1 MNPRNQRSLTI
12 AALGV
17 ALALHPRTSHADQWI
32 ETRSAHFVVTS
43 NAGQSTTRTLVW
55 QLEQVR
61 SAIGGLFEWARVD
74 LDRPVAVLAV
84 KDEGSMKA
92 LAPGYWE
99 KRGSV
104 RPVSVWVGA
113 PDQYYLAIRADVQ
126 AEEGRGEV
134 NPHIHAYFS
143 YISLILQQSINRDA
157 PLWVTRGFA
166 GVLSNTIV
174 HDTNVQIG
182 RPIQWHLDA
191 LGESRIALPA
201 LMKVTESSPEYT
213 SGDKLGRFD
222 AQSWALMHFLM
233 FGDKGVRR
241 PKLGQFMKLVS
252 TGVDVDVAMREAFG
266 KISDLEADF
275 ATYIGRSIF
284 SFLQV
289 EVDATVKRESFPNRP
304 LSASE
309 SAARLALFHV
319 AMNRPVE
326 ARAAVKQARQAPAS
340 LPDAFLAEA
349 LLLDREGKT
358 AEARV
363 AYEGAVENGS
373 PNGYAHYRLAT
384 LRWGPQPDRDTLA
397 GIEKLLL
404 KAVSLNNK
412 HAPSSAFLGEVRSL
426 LGSGEGLPFVRRAI
440 ALAPG
445 EPGHRLTAARIL
457 LRQKAYVEALKDA
470 NAALALARTDEERR
484 QAQALITAIDSSK
497 KSVESPVQPAP
508 VTPGAGIESP
518 RLLKEAKPS
527 YTSEAMRMRVE
538 GVIRLGVVVLPDG
551 TLGDVR
557 VTKCDLTSRL
567 EDPNSKDV
575 AAREAL
581 MRSQF
586 KAGTCTETFG
596 LNTEAVRTV
605 KQWQFAPG
613 TKEGTPVAVRI
624 EVEMSFTLR

>member
-17 ALALHPRTSHADQWI
+17 ALALHPRPSYADQWI
-32 ETRSAHFVVTS
+32 EMRSAHFVVTS
-43 NAGQSTTRTLVW
+43 NASQSTTRTLVW

-61 SAIGGLFEWARVD
+61 GAVGGLFDWARVD
-74 LDRPVAVLAV
+74 LDRPVAVLAAR
-84 KDEGSMKA
+84 DEGSMKA
-92 LAPGYWE
+92 LAPRYWE
-99 KRGSV
+99 TRGSV
-104 RPVSVWVGA
+104 RPVSVWVSA

-126 AEEGRGEV
+126 AEEGRGEI

-191 LGESRIALPA
+191 LGESRIPLPA

-222 AQSWALMHFLM
+222 AQSWALMHFLI

-252 TGVDVDVAMREAFG
+252 TGVDIDVAMREAFG

-275 ATYIGRSIF
+275 VTYIGRNIF

-326 ARAAVKQARQAPAS
+326 ARAAIKQARQAPAS
-340 LPDAFLAEA
+340 IPDTFLAEA
-349 LLLDREGKT
+349 LLLEREGKT
-358 AEARV
+358 DEARV

-373 PNGYAHYRLAT
+373 PSGFAHYRLAT
-384 LRWGPQPDRDTLA
+384 LRWRPQPDRDTLA

-404 KAVSLNNK
+404 KAVSLNNR
-412 HAPSSAFLGEVRSL
+412 HAPSSALLGEARSL
-426 LGSGEGLPFVRRAI
+426 LGSGEGLPFARRAI
-440 ALAPG
+440 ALAPA
-445 EPGHRLTAARIL
+445 EPSHRLTAARIL
-457 LRQKAYVEALKDA
+457 LRQKAYVEALKEA

-484 QAQALITAIDSSK
+484 QARTLIASIHPPK
-497 KSVESPVQPAP
+497 PVESPDR
-508 VTPGAGIESP
+508 PGVVRLGPGIESP
-518 RLLKEAKPS
+518 RLIKEAKPS
-527 YTSEAMRMRVE
+527 YTRDASAMLVE
-538 GVIRLGVVVLPDG
+538 GNISLEVVVLPDG
-551 TLGDVR
+551 TLGDLQ
-557 VTKCDLTSRL
+557 VTRCDLASRL
-567 EDPNSKDV
+567 EDPKHKDV
-575 AAREAL
+575 AALEAL

-596 LNTEAVRTV
+596 LKTEAERAVS
-605 KQWQFAPG
+605 QWRFAPG
-613 TKEGTPVAVRI
+613 TKEGTPVAVLI
-624 EVEMSFTLR
+624 DVEVSFTLR

>member
-32 ETRSAHFVVTS
+32 EMRSAHFVVTS
-43 NAGQSTTRTLVW
+43 NASQSTTRTLVW

-92 LAPGYWE
+92 LAPRYWE
-99 KRGSV
+99 TRGGV
-104 RPVSVWVGA
+104 RPVSVWVSA
-113 PDQYYLAIRADVQ
+113 PDQHYLAIRADVR
-126 AEEGRGEV
+126 AEEGRGEA

-143 YISLILQQSINRDA
+143 YISLILRQSINRDA

-182 RPIQWHLDA
+182 RPIQWHLSA
-191 LGESRIALPA
+191 LGESRIPLPA
-201 LMKVTESSPEYT
+201 LMKVTVSSPEYT

-241 PKLGQFMKLVS
+241 PKLGQFMKLVAS
-252 TGVDVDVAMREAFG
+252 GVDVDVAMREAFG
-266 KISDLEADF
+266 KISDLETDF
-275 ATYIGRSIF
+275 VTYIGHNIF

-326 ARAAVKQARQAPAS
+326 ARTAITQARKPPAS
-340 LPDAFLAEA
+340 LPDTFLAEA

-358 AEARV
+358 DEARV

-373 PNGYAHYRLAT
+373 RSAYAHYRLAT
-384 LRWGPQPDRDTLA
+384 LRWRPQPDRDTLA

-404 KAVSLNNK
+404 NAVSLNNS
-412 HAPSSAFLGEVRSL
+412 HAPSSAFLGEVRSV
-426 LGSGEGLPFVRRAI
+426 LGSGEALPFVRRAI

-457 LRQKAYVEALKDA
+457 LRQQAYVEALKEA

-484 QAQALITAIDSSK
+484 QAQTVIASIEAPK
-497 KSVESPVQPAP
+497 PVESPARLAS
-508 VTPGAGIESP
+508 VTPGPDVESP
-518 RLLKEAKPS
+518 RLIKDAKPS
-527 YTSEAMRMRVE
+527 YTAEAMRMRVE
-538 GVIRLGVVVLPDG
+538 GVISLAVVVLADG
-551 TLGDVR
+551 TPGDVS
-557 VTKCDLTSRL
+557 VTKCDLKSRL

-575 AAREAL
+575 APREAL

-613 TKEGTPVAVRI
+613 TKEGVPVAVRI
-624 EVEMSFTLR
+624 TVDMSFTLR

>member
-17 ALALHPRTSHADQWI
+17 ALALHPRPSDADQWI
-32 ETRSAHFVVTS
+32 EMRSAHFVVTS

-92 LAPGYWE
+92 LAPRYWE

-104 RPVSVWVGA
+104 RPVSVWVSA
-113 PDQYYLAIRADVQ
+113 PDQHYLAIRADVQ
-126 AEEGRGEV
+126 AEEGRGET

-143 YISLILQQSINRDA
+143 YISLMLQQSINRDA

-174 HDTNVQIG
+174 RDRYVQLG
-182 RPIQWHLDA
+182 PPIPWHLVA
-191 LGESRIALPA
+191 LQESRLPLPA

-222 AQSWALMHFLM
+222 AESWALMHFLI
-233 FGDKGVRR
+233 FGDKGARR
-241 PKLGQFMKLVS
+241 PKVGQFMKLVS
-252 TGVDVDVAMREAFG
+252 SGVDVDVAMREVFG
-266 KISDLEADF
+266 KMSDLEADF
-275 ATYIGRSIF
+275 VTYIGRNIF

-309 SAARLALFHV
+309 SAARLSLFHV

-326 ARAAVKQARQAPAS
+326 ARAAIKQARQAPAP

-349 LLLDREGKT
+349 LLLDRDGK
-358 AEARV
+358 ADEARA
-363 AYEGAVENGS
+363 AYEAAVENAS
-373 PNGYAHYRLAT
+373 SSGYAHYRLAT
-384 LRWGPQPDRDTLA
+384 LRWRPQPDRDTLA

-404 KAVSLNNK
+404 KAVSLNNS

-426 LGSGEGLPFVRRAI
+426 LGSGEGLPFARRAI

-445 EPGHRLTAARIL
+445 EPSHRLTAARIL
-457 LRQKAYVEALKDA
+457 LRQKAHAEALKEA

-484 QAQALITAIDSSK
+484 QAQTLIASIGSS
-497 KSVESPVQPAP
+497 KSVESPARPAP
-508 VTPGAGIESP
+508 VPVGPGIESP

-551 TLGDVR
+551 TPGDVR

-567 EDPNSKDV
+567 EDPNGKDM

-586 KAGTCTETFG
+586 KAGTCLETFG
-596 LNTEAVRTV
+596 LDAEAVRTV

-613 TKEGTPVAVRI
+613 TKDGTPVAVQI
-624 EVEMSFTLR
+624 AVDMSFTLR